1 MSDSDGFINE
11 VSEEVRKDALFGYVK
26 RYGWIAVLVIIGL
39 VGGAGYSEWSK
50 AKNASAAQA
59 TGDALLAALNEPDM
73 DTQAEML
80 AGITS
85 DGPEAAVVGLLTAA
99 AQQEAGDGETAIATL
114 QALAANTDV
123 PQIYR
128 DVAVFKSTLIDV
140 EGADLA
146 ARRQT
151 LQSLAAPGL
160 PFRLM
165 AQEQLALMDIAADD
179 TDAAITTLRG
189 IIEDAEVTRGLR
201 ERAQTLIVALGEEL
215 EPAAP
220 EGTTE

>member
-1 MSDSDGFINE
+1 MSDSDSFINE

-26 RYGWIAVLVIIGL
+26 RYSWIALLVILGL

-50 AKNASAAQA
+50 SQNEAKAQA
-59 TGDALLAALNEPDM
+59 TGDALLAALNETDLSAQAAM
-73 DTQAEML
+73 LAEMT
-80 AGITS
+80 AE
-85 DGPEAAVVGLLTAA
+85 GPEAAVVGLLTAA
-99 AQQEAGDGETAIATL
+99 AQQEAGEGAAAVATL

-123 PQIYR
+123 PEIYR
-128 DVAVFKSTLIDV
+128 DVAVFKSALIDA
-140 EGADLA
+140 EGIDPA

-151 LQSLAAPGL
+151 LQSLTAPGL

-165 AQEQLALMDIAADD
+165 AQEQLALMDISSGD
-179 TDAAITTLRG
+179 TDAAIATLRG

-215 EPAAP
+215 EPAAS
-220 EGTTE
+220 EDTTE